1 MKNTEIPGQMSIF
14 DLLPAES
21 LENIPEEEMVI
32 QIGNALGVTF
42 VKDKHLGDYRAKVG
56 QSVLSVEY
64 SYYDGC
70 FNDAKFISCGV
81 DDKKNHC
88 GSGAPRDSIK
98 EAIEWFERRRRA

>member
-21 LENIPEEEMVI
+21 LENIPEEEMVR
-32 QIGNALGVTF
+32 QIGNALGVNF
-42 VKDKHLGDYRAKVG
+42 VKDQILGDYRAKIG
-56 QSVLSVEY
+56 QSVLSLHY
-64 SYYDGC
+64 SYYRGC

-81 DDKKNHC
+81 DDKKNNC
-88 GSGAPRDSIK
+88 GSCAPRDSIQ